1 MNGTNK
7 LNGKALGRDVIALRN
22 VLDKYSR
29 YQKTAVLGPDFT
41 IDDKSK
47 DLQFLKEFMLET
59 NDIVNVLVLQM

>member
-7 LNGKALGRDVIALRN
+7 LNGKELGRDMIALRN
-22 VLDKYSR
+22 VLNKFSR
-29 YQKTAVLGPDFT
+29 YQKTEVLGPDFT

-47 DLQFLKEFMLET
+47 DLQFLKDFMLET